1 MHISPAQIKKI
12 HAKSSWL
19 NRGHNLVQSKQYDE
33 ALRWYEEAI
42 KHFPK
47 DAELRYSKGVAEHHL
62 KNYQQAMENY
72 QHAIRIKSNY
82 SEAYDNLAAA
92 QFELGLDDDALVN
105 IEKAIKISPFKPK
118 QHGRLAC
125 IYVRQGL
132 FEEAIKAA
140 TQAIK
145 LDPACASYY
154 MIRSSAYR
162 CIKKIKES
170 IEDIRKAI
178 EINPEDPNYYYNLSF
193 DLLINEEFE
202 EGWVCYEARFLTED
216 FLKNPPRM
224 IAPEWKGNTSLVGK
238 TILITPEQG
247 LGDQIQFGRYA
258 IVLKEM
264 GATVFLSVKPPLI
277 EIMKSMDPEIHVI
290 TCFIPAEEVPQHDYY
305 VSLMSL
311 LGIFKT
317 NLNRVPSALKYISPS
332 QSVLDKWGKLF
343 FTKDKLR
350 VGITWSGNPSHV
362 NDRNR
367 SMPLSKLLTLFDY
380 EIDLFIL
387 QTEMR
392 DTDESMVRSL
402 PFKDYR
408 KELTSFHETA
418 GLINYLDLVIT
429 VDTSVAH
436 LSAAMGKPTWI
447 MLPYVSDFRW
457 LLDREDS
464 PWYPSVRLFRQ
475 SSPGDWEGVIKKIET
490 EMNYLFDETT
500 T

>member
-1 MHISPAQIKKI
+1 MHISPSQIKKI

-19 NRGHNLVQSKQYDE
+19 NRGHNLVQSKQYVD
-33 ALRWYEEAI
+33 ALLCYEEAI

-47 DAELRYSKGVAEHHL
+47 DAELRYCKGVAEHHL
-62 KNYQQAMENY
+62 KYYLQAIESY
-72 QHAIRIKSNY
+72 RHAIRLNSNY

-92 QFELGLDDDALVN
+92 QFELGLDNDALVS
-105 IEKAIKISPFKPK
+105 IEKALKISPFKPK

-125 IYVRQGL
+125 IYVRLGL
-132 FEEAIKAA
+132 YEEAIKAA
-140 TQAIK
+140 SQAIK
-145 LDPACASYY
+145 LDPKCANHY
-154 MIRSSAYR
+154 MIRSSTYR
-162 CIKKIKES
+162 CIKKIDES
-170 IEDIRKAI
+170 ITDIRKAI

-202 EGWVCYEARFLTED
+202 EGWICYEARFLTED
-216 FLKNPPRM
+216 FLKNTPKM

-305 VSLMSL
+305 VSLMSI

-332 QSVLDKWGKLF
+332 QNVIDYWKERF
-343 FTKDKLR
+343 VTKDRLR

-367 SMPLSKLLTLFDY
+367 SMPLIKMIPLFKF
-380 EIDLFIL
+380 DLDFYIL

-392 DTDESMVRSL
+392 EAEEIIVKSL
-402 PFKDYR
+402 PLNDYR
-408 KELTSFHETA
+408 NELKSFHDTS

-447 MLPYVSDFRW
+447 MLPYVPDFRW
-457 LLDREDS
+457 LLDRDDS
-464 PWYPSVRLFRQ
+464 PWYPSVKLFRQ
-475 SSPGDWEGVIKKIET
+475 SSPGDWDGVINKIEA
-490 EMNYLFDETT
+490 EISYLFDETAT
-500 T
+500 